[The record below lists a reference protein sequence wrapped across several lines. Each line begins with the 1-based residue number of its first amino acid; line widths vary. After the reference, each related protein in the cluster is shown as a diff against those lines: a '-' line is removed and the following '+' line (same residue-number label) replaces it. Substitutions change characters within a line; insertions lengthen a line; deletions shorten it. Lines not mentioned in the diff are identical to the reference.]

1 MFGTGATYTPW
12 FTAAATCWVCEFVTI
27 EASVYPL
34 RFDVVSGVAMAAS
47 EEDSVG
53 FEVYSVYFVAEGDH
67 DRAVVDVVY
76 CSSCY

>member
-1 MFGTGATYTPW
+1 M
-12 FTAAATCWVCEFVTI
+12 CQVCEFVTI

-34 RFDVVSGVAMAAS
+34 RFDVVSGIAVAAS

-53 FEVYSVYFVAEGDH
+53 FEVYGVYFVAEGDH
-67 DRAVVDVVY
+67 DRAMVNIVY